1 MSTTSDAEGSE
12 GIIGRKMV
20 FCDRLQTFE
29 TNELIMT
36 CPNCQCH
43 FLYCCSCS
51 MRIDADPE
59 RRPCHHFRLIFSDG
73 ACRLNGQA
81 GATAGIGISCGGE
94 TEFQQAAPVT
104 SSLDPGQKRTSQR
117 AELLAALFALR
128 YLAEADRL
136 NEKKVKKTNRGSLSR
151 DSDKAWVI
159 ATDSEYVV
167 KGMTEWLR
175 AWKVKPHTLY
185 LIRSTEP

>member
-1 MSTTSDAEGSE
+1 
-12 GIIGRKMV
+12 MV
-20 FCDRLQTFE
+20 FCDRLQTYE
-29 TNELIMT
+29 TKELIMT
-36 CPNCQCH
+36 CPNCQCY

-51 MRIDADPE
+51 TRIDKDPD

-73 ACRLNGQA
+73 ACHLNGQA
-81 GATAGIGISCGGE
+81 GATAGIGISCGEESG
-94 TEFQQAAPVT
+94 FQQATPVT

-117 AELLAALFALR
+117 VELLAALAALR
-128 YLAEADRL
+128 YLAEADQL
-136 NEKKVKKTNRGSLSR
+136 NEKKAKKKDRRPLSR

-175 AWKVKPHTLY
+175 AWKVN
-185 LIRSTEP
+185 LISYNLTVQLTPRWKLISVI